1 MKLISLRQHPDF
13 LDRAISYFQE
23 KWPSVM
29 PEIYDDCLRH
39 SIDARNHLPQWYLL
53 MDKDK
58 IVGCAGLITNDFISR
73 GDLYPWL
80 CALFVDQEYRGQRL
94 STLLIDRAKAD
105 TKAFGYSHL
114 YLSTEHIGL
123 YEKIGFQFIGEG
135 YHPWNE
141 SSRIYEIEV

>member
-105 TKAFGYSHL
+105 TKAFGFTHL

-123 YEKIGFQFIGEG
+123 YEKMGFTFIGEG

-141 SSRIYEIEV
+141 RSRIYDIEV